1 MEKLFL
7 EIVTP
12 EGLVFSGEVKSVQLP
27 GSEGEL
33 GVLPR
38 HALLITLLK
47 AGVIEIVD
55 LNNKKEL
62 VAINWGYLKVD
73 EEKTSILADGAV
85 VVGGDNDGAIAKS
98 LQKAKDLV
106 TSMSSETSTYAATI
120 AKIDDHARQ
129 K

>member
-12 EGLVFSGEVKSVQLP
+12 EGRVFSGEVKSVQLP

-38 HALLITLLK
+38 HAALVTLLRS
-47 AGVIEIVD
+47 GVIEIVN
-55 LNNKKEL
+55 LNDKKEL

-73 EEKTSILADGAV
+73 EEKTTVLADGAV
-85 VVGGDNDGAIAKS
+85 VVGGDNEGAIAKS

-106 TSMSSETSTYAATI
+106 ASMSSETSAYAATI

>member
-38 HALLITLLK
+38 HASLVTLLNS
-47 AGVIEIVD
+47 GVIEIVN
-55 LNNKKEL
+55 LNDKKEL

-73 EEKTSILADGAV
+73 EEKTTVLADGAV
-85 VVGGDNDGAIAKS
+85 VVGGDNEGAIAKS

-106 TSMSSETSTYAATI
+106 ASMSSETSAYAATI
-120 AKIDDHARQ
+120 AKIDDYARQ